1 MEKKENKKKMLF
13 LDRGETWFEWVGG
26 WKKWEDVCVCVWNRR
41 VRKVKDRS

>member
-26 WKKWEDVCVCVWNRR
+26 WEKWEDVCVCVCGT
-41 VRKVKDRS
+41 DG